1 MILDRLPPE
10 SAKCSPRRVNGF
22 CNSLSS
28 GGVFFFKRCSAS
40 QSIEG
45 RGGGGELNKNNGPLF
60 PFLPQAPI
68 LYAVIFFENSFV
80 AHESQ
85 YFKGEGAPGLI
96 DCVSFQNSFYKGRVR
111 IPRPP
116 LYRVFPSSLQL
127 IQNIVLTIF
136 Y

>member
-1 MILDRLPPE
+1 MDFAI
-10 SAKCSPRRVNGF
+10 A
-22 CNSLSS
+22 SLLA
-28 GGVFFFKRCSAS
+28 VFFSSKGVQLRNRSRG
-40 QSIEG
+40 E
-45 RGGGGELNKNNGPLF
+45 GGGGGKNKIHGPLF

-96 DCVSFQNSFYKGRVR
+96 DCVSFQNSFYRRVR

>member
-1 MILDRLPPE
+1 MDFAI
-10 SAKCSPRRVNGF
+10 A
-22 CNSLSS
+22 SLLA
-28 GGVFFFKRCSAS
+28 VFFSSKGVQLRNRSRG
-40 QSIEG
+40 E
-45 RGGGGELNKNNGPLF
+45 GGGGLYKIHGPLF
-60 PFLPQAPI
+60 PFVPQAPI

-96 DCVSFQNSFYKGRVR
+96 DCVSFQNSFYRRVR

>member
-1 MILDRLPPE
+1 MDFAI
-10 SAKCSPRRVNGF
+10 A
-22 CNSLSS
+22 SLLA
-28 GGVFFFKRCSAS
+28 VFFSSKGVQLRNRSRG
-40 QSIEG
+40 E
-45 RGGGGELNKNNGPLF
+45 GGGLYKIRGPLF
-60 PFLPQAPI
+60 PFVPQAPI

-96 DCVSFQNSFYKGRVR
+96 DCVSFQNSFYRRVR

>member
-10 SAKCSPRRVNGF
+10 SAKCSPRGANGF

-45 RGGGGELNKNNGPLF
+45 GGGGGGLYKIHGRLF
-60 PFLPQAPI
+60 PFVPQAPI

-96 DCVSFQNSFYKGRVR
+96 DCVSFQNCFYRRVR

-127 IQNIVLTIF
+127 IQNILLTIF

>member
-1 MILDRLPPE
+1 MDFAI
-10 SAKCSPRRVNGF
+10 A
-22 CNSLSS
+22 SLLA
-28 GGVFFFKRCSAS
+28 VFFSSKGVQLRNRSRG
-40 QSIEG
+40 E
-45 RGGGGELNKNNGPLF
+45 GGGLYKIHGPLF
-60 PFLPQAPI
+60 PFVPQAPI

-96 DCVSFQNSFYKGRVR
+96 DCVSFQNSFYRRVR

>member
-1 MILDRLPPE
+1 MDFAI
-10 SAKCSPRRVNGF
+10 A
-22 CNSLSS
+22 SLLA
-28 GGVFFFKRCSAS
+28 VFFSSKGVQLRNRS
-40 QSIEG
+40 
-45 RGGGGELNKNNGPLF
+45 RGGGGELYKIHGPLF

-96 DCVSFQNSFYKGRVR
+96 DFVSFQNSFYKGRVR

-116 LYRVFPSSLQL
+116 LYRVFPSSLKL

-136 Y
+136 H

>member
-1 MILDRLPPE
+1 MDFAI
-10 SAKCSPRRVNGF
+10 A
-22 CNSLSS
+22 SLLA
-28 GGVFFFKRCSAS
+28 VFFSSKGVQLRNRSRG
-40 QSIEG
+40 E
-45 RGGGGELNKNNGPLF
+45 GGGGGLYKINGRLF
-60 PFLPQAPI
+60 PFGPQAPI

-96 DCVSFQNSFYKGRVR
+96 DCVSFQNCFYRRVR

>member
-1 MILDRLPPE
+1 MDFAI
-10 SAKCSPRRVNGF
+10 A
-22 CNSLSS
+22 SLLA
-28 GGVFFFKRCSAS
+28 VFFSSKGVQLRNRSR
-40 QSIEG
+40 EE
-45 RGGGGELNKNNGPLF
+45 GGGGGLYKIHGRLF
-60 PFLPQAPI
+60 PFVPQAPI

>member
-1 MILDRLPPE
+1 MDFAI
-10 SAKCSPRRVNGF
+10 A
-22 CNSLSS
+22 SLLA
-28 GGVFFFKRCSAS
+28 VFFSSKGVQLRNRSRG
-40 QSIEG
+40 E
-45 RGGGGELNKNNGPLF
+45 GGGGLYKIHGRLF
-60 PFLPQAPI
+60 PFVPQAPI

-96 DCVSFQNSFYKGRVR
+96 DCVSFQNCFYRRVR

>member
-10 SAKCSPRRVNGF
+10 SAKCSPRGANGF
-22 CNSLSS
+22 CNSRRCF
-28 GGVFFFKRCSAS
+28 FFFKRCSAS

-45 RGGGGELNKNNGPLF
+45 GGGGGLYKIHGPLF
-60 PFLPQAPI
+60 PFVPQAPI

-96 DCVSFQNSFYKGRVR
+96 DCVSFQNSFYRRVR

>member
-1 MILDRLPPE
+1 MDFAI
-10 SAKCSPRRVNGF
+10 A
-22 CNSLSS
+22 SLLA
-28 GGVFFFKRCSAS
+28 VFFLQKVFSFAIDRG
-40 QSIEG
+40 G
-45 RGGGGELNKNNGPLF
+45 RGGGGGLYKIHGRLF
-60 PFLPQAPI
+60 PFVPQAPI

-96 DCVSFQNSFYKGRVR
+96 DCVSFQNCFYRRVR

>member
-10 SAKCSPRRVNGF
+10 SAKCSPRGANGF

-45 RGGGGELNKNNGPLF
+45 GGGGLYKIHGPLF
-60 PFLPQAPI
+60 PFVPQAPI

-96 DCVSFQNSFYKGRVR
+96 DCVSFQNSFYRRVR

>member
-10 SAKCSPRRVNGF
+10 SAKCSPRGVNGF

-45 RGGGGELNKNNGPLF
+45 RGGGGELYKIHGPLF

-116 LYRVFPSSLQL
+116 LYRVFPSSLKL

-136 Y
+136 H

>member
-1 MILDRLPPE
+1 MDFAI
-10 SAKCSPRRVNGF
+10 A
-22 CNSLSS
+22 SLLA
-28 GGVFFFKRCSAS
+28 VFFSSKGVQLRN
-40 QSIEG
+40 
-45 RGGGGELNKNNGPLF
+45 RGGLYKIHGPLF

-116 LYRVFPSSLQL
+116 LYRVFPSSLQYSTDN
-127 IQNIVLTIF
+127 NILLANV
-136 Y
+136 

>member
-10 SAKCSPRRVNGF
+10 SAKCSPRGANGF

-28 GGVFFFKRCSAS
+28 GGVFFFFKRCSAS

-45 RGGGGELNKNNGPLF
+45 GGGGGLYKIHGPLF
-60 PFLPQAPI
+60 PFVPQAPI

-96 DCVSFQNSFYKGRVR
+96 DCVSFQNSFYRRVR

>member
-10 SAKCSPRRVNGF
+10 SAKCSPRGANGF

-45 RGGGGELNKNNGPLF
+45 GGGGGGLYKIHGRLF
-60 PFLPQAPI
+60 PFVPQAPI

-96 DCVSFQNSFYKGRVR
+96 DCVSFQNCFYRRVR

>member
-10 SAKCSPRRVNGF
+10 SAKCSPRGANGF

-45 RGGGGELNKNNGPLF
+45 GGLYKIHGRLF
-60 PFLPQAPI
+60 PFVPQAPI

-96 DCVSFQNSFYKGRVR
+96 DCVSFQNCFYRRVR

>member
-10 SAKCSPRRVNGF
+10 SAKCSPRGANGF

-45 RGGGGELNKNNGPLF
+45 GGGGGLYKIHGRLF
-60 PFLPQAPI
+60 PFVPQAPI

-96 DCVSFQNSFYKGRVR
+96 DCVSFQNCFYRRVR

>member
-1 MILDRLPPE
+1 MDFAI
-10 SAKCSPRRVNGF
+10 A
-22 CNSLSS
+22 SLLA
-28 GGVFFFKRCSAS
+28 VFFSLKGVQLRNRS
-40 QSIEG
+40 
-45 RGGGGELNKNNGPLF
+45 RGGGLYKIHGPLF
-60 PFLPQAPI
+60 PFVPQAPI

-96 DCVSFQNSFYKGRVR
+96 DCVSFQNSFYRRVR

>member
-1 MILDRLPPE
+1 MDFAI
-10 SAKCSPRRVNGF
+10 A
-22 CNSLSS
+22 SLLA
-28 GGVFFFKRCSAS
+28 VFFSSKGVQLRNRS
-40 QSIEG
+40 
-45 RGGGGELNKNNGPLF
+45 RGGGGGGGGGLYKIHGRLF
-60 PFLPQAPI
+60 PFVPQAPI

-96 DCVSFQNSFYKGRVR
+96 DCVSFQNCFYRRVR